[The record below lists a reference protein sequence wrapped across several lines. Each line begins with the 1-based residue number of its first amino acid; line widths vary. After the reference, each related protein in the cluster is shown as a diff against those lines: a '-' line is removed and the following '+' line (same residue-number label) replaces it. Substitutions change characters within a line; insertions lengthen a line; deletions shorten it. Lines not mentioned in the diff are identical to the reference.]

1 MYAEK
6 LKHFENVENL
16 GGKAWQHAVMCDFF
30 NNSLIT
36 DCSIPCFHYQQL
48 FEFLLKHI
56 LETRTQYGAY
66 PDSNKL
72 DKLLLQA
79 TKQTKMS
86 VDYEKY
92 TSSLITL
99 TVCADLYHYDTY
111 LSCATY
117 QHIIDSLNPLLDQL
131 AEFSKPQQD

>member
-6 LKHFENVENL
+6 LKHFKNVENL
-16 GGKAWQHAVMCDFF
+16 GGKAWEHAVMCDI
-30 NNSLIT
+30 LDDLQIT
-36 DCSIPCFHYQQL
+36 DYSIYCFHYQQL
-48 FEFLLKHI
+48 FEFLLKHL

-72 DKLLLQA
+72 DNLLLQV
-79 TKQTKMS
+79 TKQTGIS

-92 TSSLITL
+92 TSSLIAL
-99 TVCADLYHYDTY
+99 TTYADLHRYHDF
-111 LSCATY
+111 LGCDTY
-117 QHIIDSLNPLLDQL
+117 QHITNSLNPLLDQL